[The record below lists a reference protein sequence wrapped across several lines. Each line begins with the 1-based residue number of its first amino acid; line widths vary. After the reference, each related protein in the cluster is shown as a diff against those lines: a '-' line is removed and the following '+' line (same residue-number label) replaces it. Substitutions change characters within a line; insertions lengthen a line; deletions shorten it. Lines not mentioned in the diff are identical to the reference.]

1 MTTEKRAV
9 GRPTLFK
16 EEFADDLIKF
26 FDIQPYKEVI
36 EADGKGGERTRML
49 PNKFPT
55 LARFACNCGVTRETL
70 HDWATAKN
78 ADGELKHPSFIDDGL
93 MGRWKLN
100 FPQKGNVPTIT
111 LVQAYNMVDFLK
123 EIKSE
128 ENVYWIRH
136 FYSDL

>member
-1 MTTEKRAV
+1 MWKLDRINNVNNHKLPLDIEVDDITFVCIIKRSETV
-9 GRPTLFK
+9 HSL
-16 EEFADDLIKF
+16 
-26 FDIQPYKEVI
+26 Q
-36 EADGKGGERTRML
+36 DGTYVSAMHIGNEDGYHIYFRL
-49 PNKFPT
+49 S
-55 LARFACNCGVTRETL
+55 LL
-70 HDWATAKN
+70 DATAI
-78 ADGELKHPSFIDDGL
+78 ELKHPSFIDDGL